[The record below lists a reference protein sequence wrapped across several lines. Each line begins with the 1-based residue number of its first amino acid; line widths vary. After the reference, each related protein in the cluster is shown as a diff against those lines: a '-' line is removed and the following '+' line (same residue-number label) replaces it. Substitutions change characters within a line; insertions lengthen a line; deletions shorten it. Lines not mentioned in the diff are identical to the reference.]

1 MALPKIDLPMYELK
15 LPSNDK
21 KVKFR
26 PFTVK
31 EEKILLT
38 AQESKDPSQ
47 MMNAVKQIVNNCLID
62 FDADDLAVFDL
73 EYVLINLRSK
83 SVDNEVSFEIEDPD
97 TKERIK
103 LTMDLSNVKVNKSK
117 DHTNKIKIDDTY
129 TLFLKYPSIDM
140 FKDLIDSEEAS
151 TEKTFE
157 ILISCM
163 DKLAT
168 EDEVFNFKDFSKKEV
183 DDFVESLHSDIVKKM
198 KQFFDTIPKVR
209 YEIPYENSAGKKK
222 TYVIEGIQS
231 FFI

>member
-83 SVDNEVSFEIEDPD
+83 SVDNEVKFEIEDPG
-97 TKERIK
+97 TKEKIK
-103 LTMDLSNVKVNKSK
+103 LTLDLSKVTVNKSK
-117 DHTNKIKIDDTY
+117 DHTNKIKIDDVY
-129 TLFLKYPSIDM
+129 TLFLKYPSMDM
-140 FKDLIDSEEAS
+140 FKDLINTEEAS

-157 ILISCM
+157 ILMSCM

-183 DDFVESLHSDIVKKM
+183 DDFVESLHSDVVKKM
-198 KQFFDTIPKVR
+198 KLFFDTIPKVR
-209 YEIPYENSAGKKK
+209 YEIPYENSAGEKK

>member
-62 FDADDLAVFDL
+62 FDVDELAVFDI

-83 SVDNEVSFEIEDPD
+83 SVDNEVKFEIEDPD

-103 LTMDLSNVKVNKSK
+103 LNMDLSNVKVNKSK

-129 TLFLKYPSIDM
+129 TLFLKYPSMDM
-140 FKDLIDSEEAS
+140 FKDLIDTEEAS

-168 EDEVFNFKDFSKKEV
+168 EDEVFNFKDFNKKEV
-183 DDFVESLHSDIVKKM
+183 DNFVESLHSDVVKKM

-209 YEIPYENSAGKKK
+209 YEIPYENSAGDRK